1 MRMIGRVGD
10 EASASLLCDFLYSQ
24 GIENEVRPE
33 PDGTWGIWVYS
44 EQQLDAARSL
54 AVEFAQN
61 PNDPRFR
68 AAAGEAG
75 RQRSGQQREDREA
88 QARTYTAG
96 RVWAGSAQ
104 RLEPLTTALILISIG
119 VAILSRLGNDIA
131 ALRPLMITPVAESGG
146 WVTWYPG
153 LPEVRDGQVWRLITP
168 MFIHFGVLHLVFNMM
183 WLKDLGGMVERAK
196 GTWFLA
202 ILVTVVAAASSL
214 GQYALSGPMFGGM
227 SGVIY
232 GLFGYVWMKGK
243 YSPGCG
249 MGINQQTVTWM
260 LVWFALCFTGLLGH
274 IGNGAHAF
282 GLAVGV
288 AWGFLGAR
296 VFPAV
301 RK

>member
-68 AAAGEAG
+68 AAIGEAG
-75 RQRSGQQREDREA
+75 RQRSGQQREDREM

-96 RVWAGSAQ
+96 RVWSGSAQ
-104 RLEPLTTALILISIG
+104 RLEPLTTALIIVSVG
-119 VAILSRLGNDIA
+119 VAILSRLGNDFA
-131 ALRPLMITPVAESGG
+131 ALNPLMITRVEIAGQ
-146 WVTWYPG
+146 WVTWNRG
-153 LPEVRDGQVWRLITP
+153 LPEIHNGQVWRLITP
-168 MFIHFGVLHLVFNMM
+168 MFIHFGILHILFNMM

-243 YSPGCG
+243 YNPGCG

-260 LVWFALCFTGLLGH
+260 LVWFALCFTGLLGN
-274 IGNGAHAF
+274 IGNGAHGI
-282 GLAVGV
+282 GLVVGV
-288 AWGFLGAR
+288 VWGFLGAR
-296 VFPAV
+296 IVPAV